1 MASDRLPV
9 PLETPDAPAHTTKH
23 LQALDGLRGIAAL
36 CVLFLHA
43 AELINLTYKPP
54 SAGLAVDFFFLLS
67 GYVLAFAYDSKL
79 DETSRSRDQFAI
91 RRIVRLYPMLFL
103 GSGLGVVVAML
114 GHTAVS
120 PLLIIGSFLL
130 LPVGFISGISNAQAY
145 PYNNPVWSL
154 FFELTVNFVYGS
166 RFGRSGV
173 SVLFIV
179 VAVSAI
185 GLAVTSSV
193 LEPGSFQLIGFES
206 FGLFLAGAFRVCCSF
221 WLGVALF
228 RLGLSGK
235 MRPLPLWLA
244 SVLLLAALL
253 APISGS
259 LYSFVAILLIFP
271 VLVVGTAT
279 TRVSLFKG
287 KICRVAG
294 ELSYPLYLLHQ
305 PLFRIVKNIPDVLH
319 IAIAPAVLFV
329 AGTLASVAIAFAAL
343 HLIDLPV
350 RNYLTKVARNYYP

>member
-1 MASDRLPV
+1 
-9 PLETPDAPAHTTKH
+9 
-23 LQALDGLRGIAAL
+23 
-36 CVLFLHA
+36 
-43 AELINLTYKPP
+43 LTYKPL

-79 DETSRSRDQFAI
+79 HETSRSRNQFAI

-103 GSGLGVVVAML
+103 GTGLGVVVAML
-114 GHTAVS
+114 GNNTIS
-120 PLLIIGSFLL
+120 PLLIVGSFLL

-154 FFELTVNFVYGS
+154 FFELTVNFIYGS

-173 SVLFIV
+173 SVLLSV

-206 FGLFLAGAFRVCCSF
+206 FGLFVAGAFRVCCSF

-228 RLGLSGK
+228 RLGLSDK
-235 MRPLPLWLA
+235 IRPLPLWLA
-244 SVLLLAALL
+244 SVVLLAVLL
-253 APISGS
+253 TPISGS
-259 LYSFVAILLIFP
+259 LFSFVAVLLIFP
-271 VLVVGTAT
+271 VLVVCSAT
-279 TRVSLFKG
+279 THMSPLKVE
-287 KICRVAG
+287 ICRVAG

-305 PLFRIVKNIPDVLH
+305 PVFRIVKNIPDLLH
-319 IAIAPAVLFV
+319 IAIAPTVLFV
-329 AGTLASVAIAFAAL
+329 AGTLVSVAIAFAAL
-343 HLIDLPV
+343 HLIDIPV
-350 RNYLTKVARNYYP
+350 RGFLTKAARNVYP